1 VDGSKPQYG
10 SVALTTACF
19 LPLCSRCVCGAIERK
34 TPDHYWIGGPVNVP
48 PGIGLVPGLTTG
60 YMGVMRA
67 QRAALFRIASS
78 SQPVKPGHNSG
89 TPPMPTYGAEMHPVQ
104 YTGSEEI
111 YYRYYSRVC
120 GWRPSDVVTPV
131 ARLRL
136 LSAGPSPLLVTRSQ
150 RLRRIGRSIRSRSL
164 SVQLPKKSSRPRDRP

>member
-1 VDGSKPQYG
+1 LFEKLGKFYLSEAVFCPSPTTGTKTHKNLENKGDCSGSGCSSVGESVGNPYVDGSKPQYG

-48 PGIGLVPGLTTG
+48 PAIGLVPGLTTG

-111 YYRYYSRVC
+111 YYRCYSRIC
-120 GWRPSDVVTPV
+120 G
-131 ARLRL
+131 
-136 LSAGPSPLLVTRSQ
+136 
-150 RLRRIGRSIRSRSL
+150 
-164 SVQLPKKSSRPRDRP
+164 